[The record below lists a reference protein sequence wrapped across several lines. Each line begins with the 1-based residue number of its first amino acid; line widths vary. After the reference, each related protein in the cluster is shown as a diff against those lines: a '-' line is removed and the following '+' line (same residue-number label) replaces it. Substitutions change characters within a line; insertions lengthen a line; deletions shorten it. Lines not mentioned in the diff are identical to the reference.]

1 MEYELSKRLIKIA
14 GDEKKVN
21 RKFNLAAFIIMR
33 PQINKAINDGWS
45 IKFIWETLSQDK
57 KIGCSYRTFLQM
69 CKKHA
74 SHLHD
79 TNKESDRKEKL
90 TSLSESKNITE
101 LNSDTD
107 NVTSD
112 NSDKTIEEENLESD
126 DDRIKISNVKNDT
139 KEDYG
144 NPKGFE
150 WDTNFDPKDF
160 V

>member
-1 MEYELSKRLIKIA
+1 MDYELSKRLIKIA

-45 IKFIWETLSQDK
+45 IKFIWETLTQDK
-57 KIGCSYRTFLQM
+57 KISCSYRTFLQM

-90 TSLSESKNITE
+90 ISLSESKNTIE
-101 LNSDTD
+101 SNIDTD
-107 NVTSD
+107 NDTSD
-112 NSDKTIEEENLESD
+112 NSDEAIEEENKSD
-126 DDRIKISNVKNDT
+126 DGRIKVSNVKDDA
-139 KEDYG
+139 KADYG

-150 WDTNFDPKDF
+150 WSTDFDPKDF

>member
-14 GDEKKVN
+14 ADEKKVN
-21 RKFNLAAFIIMR
+21 RRFNLAAFIIMR

-57 KIGCSYRTFLQM
+57 KIGCSYRTFLLM

-74 SHLHD
+74 GRSHD
-79 TNKESDRKEKL
+79 TNTENDKKEAL
-90 TSLSESKNITE
+90 ISESSSE
-101 LNSDTD
+101 TD
-107 NVTSD
+107 SATA
-112 NSDKTIEEENLESD
+112 DKAAEEKPESGG
-126 DDRIKISNVKNDT
+126 DRIKVSDVKDDA

-150 WDTNFDPKDF
+150 WDTDFDPKDF